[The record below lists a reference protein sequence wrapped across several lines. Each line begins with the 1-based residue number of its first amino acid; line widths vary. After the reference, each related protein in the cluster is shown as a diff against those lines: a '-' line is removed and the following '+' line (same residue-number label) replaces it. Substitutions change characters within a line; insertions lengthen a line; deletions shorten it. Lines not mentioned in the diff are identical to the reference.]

1 MAPIG
6 DVALI
11 FNLLVVWTSII
22 ESAILRRWRL
32 KIQLPSLAFCLIG
45 VTLITKPSFIF
56 NLQPSS
62 SSHHNS
68 SSALLSSLQRNS
80 PSISRDSS
88 SSISPIDTTI
98 TIAHHLHTRAEAT
111 SSQITRPHAQR
122 SFFRPPSPAL
132 PQHLPPH
139 PSPPSPTSPN
149 AQHWT
154 YFGYALALV
163 SSLSVAIICT
173 LIAFHP
179 QVHWSAWMAHMGMS
193 QLLFATGFVVVM
205 VHSGGH
211 VFLVYGAPNDRVC
224 KIIRN

>member
-1 MAPIG
+1 M
-6 DVALI
+6 I

-98 TIAHHLHTRAEAT
+98 TTAHRLHTRAEAT
-111 SSQITRPHAQR
+111 SSQITRPYA
-122 SFFRPPSPAL
+122 
-132 PQHLPPH
+132 H
-139 PSPPSPTSPN
+139 PSPPSPTSPL
-149 AQHWT
+149 AQDWT
-154 YFGYALALV
+154 YLGHALALA

-193 QLLFATGFVVVM
+193 QLLFAIGFVVVM

-211 VFLVYGAPNDRVC
+211 VFLVSGAPNDTVC